1 MEIFYS
7 SRKQEKIL
15 TNPRLVKKEYN
26 ELSNKILIRITELK
40 SVICLEDIPVV
51 PPPRRHKLSNDLD
64 NRWAVDLNG
73 KMRLVFE
80 ACGNYDIND
89 LKTIGAIK
97 IIDIMNYHNT

>member
-1 MEIFYS
+1 MDIFYS
-7 SRKQEKIL
+7 SRKQEKVL

-26 ELSNKILIRITELK
+26 VLSKNLLIRLTELK
-40 SVICLEDIPVV
+40 SVACLEDVPIV

-64 NRWAVDLNG
+64 DKWAVDLNG

-80 ACGNYDIND
+80 PYGDYDINN
-89 LKTIGAIK
+89 LTTINAIK